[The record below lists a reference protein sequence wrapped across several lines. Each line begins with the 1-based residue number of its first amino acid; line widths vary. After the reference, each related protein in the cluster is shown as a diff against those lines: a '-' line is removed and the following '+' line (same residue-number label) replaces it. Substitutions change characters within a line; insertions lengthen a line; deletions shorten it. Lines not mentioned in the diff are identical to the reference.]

1 MSAEEFLQIVAP
13 DKAAPSPFRMGMIP
27 GTYMSG
33 LPTVQ
38 FDGETVAS
46 TKRYPCFGS
55 YTPRAGD
62 RVLLA
67 RVGHGW
73 VVMDKVRTL

>member
-1 MSAEEFLQIVAP
+1 MQVISP
-13 DKAAPSPFRMGMIP
+13 DQSPPSPFKMGTIP
-27 GTYMSG
+27 DTYTSG
-33 LPTVQ
+33 LPTIK

-46 TKRYPCFGS
+46 TKRYPCFGA
-55 YTPRAGD
+55 YTPKAGD

-73 VVMDKVRTL
+73 VVMDKVRMF

>member
-1 MSAEEFLQIVAP
+1 MSADEFLQIIAP
-13 DKAAPSPFRMGMIP
+13 DKETPTSFRMGTIP
-27 GTYMSG
+27 GTYTSG

-55 YTPRAGD
+55 YTPKAGD

-73 VVMDKVRTL
+73 VVMDKIRTV